1 MNKMISFYRVY
12 LINKFLSPEVINLI
26 YSKGEEKL
34 VKKYLVLT
42 KEIINSKDL
51 LRLHITNK
59 VIIGFLRKYG
69 IYVKEIQIP
78 WKEYK
83 YY

>member
-1 MNKMISFYRVY
+1 MNKLISFYRVY

-51 LRLHITNK
+51 LRLYITYR
-59 VIIGFLRKYG
+59 VIIGFLRKYR
-69 IYVKEIQIP
+69 IYVKEIQIL